1 MAGDL
6 KVLPIGGVLY
16 GQKKELKQMRDIEK
30 VVKRFRET
38 GLKITPQRLSIF
50 KLLRANRNHPSAEDI
65 YREILQI
72 HPSISFTTVYKT
84 LQTLR
89 DMGEI
94 QELSINPER
103 AHYDPDI
110 SDHAH
115 IFCRSCRQI
124 GDIENTLDTPLLM
137 TLTDE
142 SSDFEVH
149 NVQVHAVGLCG
160 ECR

>member
-1 MAGDL
+1 
-6 KVLPIGGVLY
+6 
-16 GQKKELKQMRDIEK
+16 MREIDK

-50 KLLRANRNHPSAEDI
+50 KLLQDNYEHPSAEDI
-65 YREILQI
+65 YREILKI

-89 DMGEI
+89 DLGEI

-103 AHYDPDI
+103 VHYDPI
-110 SDHAH
+110 ITEHAH
-115 IFCRSCRQI
+115 TYCRSCKAI
-124 GDIENTLDTPLLM
+124 GDLDPGMAAPIAKKVPEILNG
-137 TLTDE
+137 
-142 SSDFEVH
+142 FEVH
-149 NVQVHAVGLCG
+149 NLQVHAGGLCE

>member
-1 MAGDL
+1 M
-6 KVLPIGGVLY
+6 KN
-16 GQKKELKQMRDIEK
+16 IEK

-50 KLLRANRNHPSAEDI
+50 KLLQGNHSHPSAEDV
-65 YREILQI
+65 YREVLKV

-94 QELSINPER
+94 QELSMDPDR

-110 SDHAH
+110 SEHAH
-115 IFCRSCRQI
+115 TFCKSCKQI
-124 GDIENTLDTPLLM
+124 DDLEYTVDTPPPMNL
-137 TLTDE
+137 
-142 SSDFEVH
+142 SDGPDGFEVH
-149 NVQVHAVGLCG
+149 NVQFHAVGLCR

>member
-1 MAGDL
+1 MQQAEEE
-6 KVLPIGGVLY
+6 PWN
-16 GQKKELKQMRDIEK
+16 MRDLESVIQ
-30 VVKRFRET
+30 RFREA

-50 KLLRANRNHPSAEDI
+50 RLLKDNHTHPSAEDI
-65 YREILQI
+65 YREILKV

-110 SDHAH
+110 TEHAH
-115 IFCRSCRQI
+115 TFCRSCRQI
-124 GDIENTLDTPLLM
+124 GDMALPLNAPLDLKLPT
-137 TLTDE
+137 E
-142 SSDFEVH
+142 QGGFKVH
-149 NVQVHAVGLCG
+149 ALQIHAVGLCG
-160 ECR
+160 ECG

>member
-1 MAGDL
+1 
-6 KVLPIGGVLY
+6 
-16 GQKKELKQMRDIEK
+16 MRDIEK

-50 KLLRANRNHPSAEDI
+50 KLLGSNHNHPSAEDI
-65 YREILQI
+65 YREILKI

-94 QELSINPER
+94 QELNICPER
-103 AHYDPDI
+103 AHYDPNI
-110 SDHAH
+110 TEHAH
-115 IFCRSCRQI
+115 AFCRSCKQI
-124 GDIENTLDTPLLM
+124 GDLENTLDPPPM
-137 TLTDE
+137 IKFPDGP
-142 SSDFEVH
+142 DGFEIH

>member
-1 MAGDL
+1 
-6 KVLPIGGVLY
+6 
-16 GQKKELKQMRDIEK
+16 MRDIEM

-50 KLLRANRNHPSAEDI
+50 NLLRVNHSHPSAEDI
-65 YREILQI
+65 YREILKV

-110 SDHAH
+110 SEHAH
-115 IFCRSCRQI
+115 TFCRSCRQI
-124 GDIENTLDTPLLM
+124 GDLENTLDTPLLM
-137 TLTDE
+137 KLPDRP
-142 SSDFEVH
+142 DGFEVH
-149 NVQVHAVGLCG
+149 NVQVHAVGLCA

>member
-1 MAGDL
+1 
-6 KVLPIGGVLY
+6 
-16 GQKKELKQMRDIEK
+16 MRDIEM

-50 KLLRANRNHPSAEDI
+50 RLLQGNQSHPSAESI
-65 YREILQI
+65 YQEVLKV

-89 DMGEI
+89 DLGEI

-103 AHYDPDI
+103 AHYDPYTNE
-110 SDHAH
+110 HAH
-115 IFCRSCRQI
+115 TFCRSCKTI
-124 GDIENTLDTPLLM
+124 GDMENSIDTPLLM
-137 TLTDE
+137 DLPTGPDG
-142 SSDFEVH
+142 FEVH
-149 NVQVHAVGLCG
+149 NIQVHAVGLCG

>member
-1 MAGDL
+1 
-6 KVLPIGGVLY
+6 
-16 GQKKELKQMRDIEK
+16 MREIDT

-50 KLLRANRNHPSAEDI
+50 KLLQDNYTHPSAEDI
-65 YREILQI
+65 YREILVI

-89 DMGEI
+89 DLGEI

-103 AHYDPDI
+103 VHYDPVTTE
-110 SDHAH
+110 HPH
-115 IFCRSCRQI
+115 TFCRSCKAI
-124 GDIENTLDTPLLM
+124 DDLDNGQDTSTSMKLPN
-137 TLTDE
+137 
-142 SSDFEVH
+142 SSKEFEVH
-149 NVQVHAVGLCG
+149 NIQVHAVGLCG

>member
-1 MAGDL
+1 
-6 KVLPIGGVLY
+6 
-16 GQKKELKQMRDIEK
+16 MRDIQT

-38 GLKITPQRLSIF
+38 GLKITPQRLSILE
-50 KLLRANRNHPSAEDI
+50 LLHRNHSHPSAEQV
-65 YREILQI
+65 YQETLKI

-94 QELSINPER
+94 QELTIDPER

-110 SDHAH
+110 SEHAH
-115 IFCRSCRQI
+115 TFCRSCKRIQ
-124 GDIENTLDTPLLM
+124 DVENPPDVPLLM
-137 TLTDE
+137 SPPRGRD
-142 SSDFEVH
+142 DFEVH
-149 NVQVHAVGLCG
+149 SVQVHATGLCA

>member
-1 MAGDL
+1 MG
-6 KVLPIGGVLY
+6 
-16 GQKKELKQMRDIEK
+16 KEPEQMRDIEK
-30 VVKRFRET
+30 VVQRFRET

-50 KLLRANRNHPSAEDI
+50 RLLHQNHSHPSAENV
-65 YREILQI
+65 YHETLKI

-94 QELSINPER
+94 QELSIDPER

-110 SDHAH
+110 SEHVH
-115 IFCRSCRQI
+115 TFCRSCKRI
-124 GDIENTLDTPLLM
+124 DDLENSADMPLLM
-137 TLTDE
+137 KLPDG
-142 SSDFEVH
+142 SQGFEVH
-149 NVQVHAVGLCG
+149 NIQVHAVGLCT

>member
-1 MAGDL
+1 
-6 KVLPIGGVLY
+6 
-16 GQKKELKQMRDIEK
+16 MRDIEK

-50 KLLRANRNHPSAEDI
+50 ELLLGNHSHPSAEDI
-65 YREILQI
+65 YREILKV

-89 DMGEI
+89 DMGEL
-94 QELSINPER
+94 QELSINSER

-110 SDHAH
+110 SEHAH
-115 IFCRSCRQI
+115 TFCRSCKQI
-124 GDIENTLDTPLLM
+124 GDLENALDTPFLM
-137 TLTDE
+137 KLPEEPDG
-142 SSDFEVH
+142 FEVH
-149 NVQVHAVGLCG
+149 NVQVHAVGLCA

>member
-1 MAGDL
+1 
-6 KVLPIGGVLY
+6 
-16 GQKKELKQMRDIEK
+16 MRDIEK

-50 KLLRANRNHPSAEDI
+50 KLLQGNCSHPSAEDI
-65 YREILQI
+65 YREVLRV

-103 AHYDPDI
+103 SHYDPDI
-110 SDHAH
+110 NEHAH
-115 IFCRSCRQI
+115 TFCRSCRQI
-124 GDIENTLDTPLLM
+124 GDLEDTLDAPILM
-137 TLTDE
+137 KLPSE
-142 SSDFEVH
+142 PENGFEVH
-149 NVQVHAVGLCG
+149 SVQVHAVGLCG

>member
-1 MAGDL
+1 
-6 KVLPIGGVLY
+6 
-16 GQKKELKQMRDIEK
+16 MRDIEK

-50 KLLRANRNHPSAEDI
+50 ELLLGNRNHPSAEDI
-65 YREILQI
+65 YREILKV

-89 DMGEI
+89 DMGEL
-94 QELSINPER
+94 QELSINSER

-110 SDHAH
+110 SEHAH
-115 IFCRSCRQI
+115 TFCRSCKQI
-124 GDIENTLDTPLLM
+124 DDLENALDTTFLM
-137 TLTDE
+137 KLPEELDG
-142 SSDFEVH
+142 FEVH
-149 NVQVHAVGLCG
+149 NVQVHAVGLCA

>member
-1 MAGDL
+1 M
-6 KVLPIGGVLY
+6 
-16 GQKKELKQMRDIEK
+16 KEIET

-50 KLLRANRNHPSAEDI
+50 KLLKDNYTHPSAEDI
-65 YREILQI
+65 YREILII

-89 DMGEI
+89 DLGEI

-103 AHYDPDI
+103 VHYDPDI
-110 SDHAH
+110 TEHVH
-115 IFCRSCRQI
+115 TFCRSCKAI
-124 GDIENTLDTPLLM
+124 GDLDNGLETSTSMKLPNG
-137 TLTDE
+137 
-142 SSDFEVH
+142 SNDFEVH
-149 NVQVHAVGLCG
+149 NIQVHAVGLCG